1 MQHIVII
8 STSYPTTQ
16 DGSEAAGSFVA
27 DFAQQLAQQVRVSV
41 IAPSLQTSRE
51 QVHDN
56 LKIYRFQV
64 PILPLSSLKPHYPH
78 HWAKILTTLKAG
90 EQTLENLA
98 KTEKIDHIFALW
110 VLPSGYWAQRVGKQF
125 QIPYST
131 WALGSDI
138 WSLGKIPVLK
148 TWLKSVLRTSQV
160 NFADGYLLKTSVE
173 QLSQQT
179 CHFLPSTRQLTIGK
193 IKQLATQPPYKFAFL
208 GRWHPNKGIDILLDS
223 LAQLTDHDWEKIAAI
238 QICGGGIL
246 ANQVEKM
253 VKKLQ
258 QRGLPITLRG
268 YLNKSEA
275 IELFTWADLVF
286 LPSRIESIP
295 VVFSDAMKC
304 QCPIISM
311 PVGDLP
317 RLLFDYQVGVVA
329 KTVSAP
335 AFTSAIRDMLTHT
348 PQEFAEELGRAAQDF
363 SLEQAVTTFLQIISA
378 REV

>member
-317 RLLFDYQVGVVA
+317 RLLIDYQVGILA
-329 KTVSAP
+329 KQVSAP
-335 AFTSAIRDMLTHT
+335 AFATAIQEMLTHT
-348 PQEFAEELGRAAQDF
+348 PQEFTKQLEKAAQDF
-363 SLEQAVTTFLQIISA
+363 SLEQVVTTFLQIISR
-378 REV
+378 REF